1 MKRIEQETEIKVEYQ
16 ILISKKGTRMLPDEN
31 ISEIQ
36 EEQRFQSTLTMQE
49 RDQLSQYFTVFVYN
63 KKMLQKNSSKTT
75 NEIDSNSLEKFFDK
89 ITEEDE

>member
-36 EEQRFQSTLTMQE
+36 EE
-49 RDQLSQYFTVFVYN
+49 
-63 KKMLQKNSSKTT
+63 
-75 NEIDSNSLEKFFDK
+75 
-89 ITEEDE
+89 